1 MSPRTRRTAAL
12 EGRLGYRFRDPE
24 RLRQALTHRSFA
36 FEAPESAPV
45 PHYERLEFLGD
56 SLLGFVVGS
65 WLIDDDPAADEGD
78 LTRRKQ
84 SVVSTEALARV
95 ARRLELGGELRLGK
109 GEESTGG
116 REKTSI
122 LADAMES
129 ILGAIYL
136 DGGIR
141 PARAAIHRLFRGEL
155 VATRRSRNAPDDFK
169 TRLQEAVQAR
179 LRQTPRYR
187 LVATEGPAHDA
198 RFEAE
203 VRVGATVVGTGSGRS
218 RKQAEQAAARDA
230 LERGWAAE
238 GGDALPEPR

>member
-1 MSPRTRRTAAL
+1 MSAAGRAARL
-12 EGRLGYRFRDPE
+12 AGRLGYRFRTPE
-24 RLRQALTHRSFA
+24 LLERALTHRSFA
-36 FEAPESAPV
+36 FETAEGSPV
-45 PHYERLEFLGD
+45 AHYERLEFLGD

-65 WLIDDDPAADEGD
+65 WLVVDDPEADEGD

-95 ARRLELGGELRLGK
+95 ARRLDLGAELRLGK

-116 REKTSI
+116 RDKTSL

-129 ILGAIYL
+129 VLGAIYL

-141 PARAAIHRLFRGEL
+141 PARAAIHRLFRDEL
-155 VATRRSRNAPDDFK
+155 AATRATRSAPEDFK
-169 TRLQEAVQAR
+169 TRLQEEVQAR
-179 LRQTPRYR
+179 RRDTPRYR
-187 LVATEGPAHDA
+187 IVATLGPAHDS

-203 VRVGATVVGTGSGRS
+203 VRIGARVAGTGSGRS

-230 LERGWAAE
+230 LERGWE
-238 GGDALPEPR
+238 EED